1 MGVCTKWRDP
11 IVHSET
17 VCLSAGFCIWRVATS
32 FIQPHC
38 EYLVKWMWLKWS
50 SVKWMDPTRL
60 VSFPNAV
67 YDHIY
72 GQQKMQPINFW
83 LSVFAQGYIYIH
95 HLYIYIY
102 VYTPIFAVICST
114 IPTAHGSGVSEED
127 QDLKTHHLQVHLQK
141 NKRVWTR
148 CCITLFQ
155 E

>member
-38 EYLVKWMWLKWS
+38 EHLVKWMWLKWS
-50 SVKWMDPTRL
+50 SVKWMDPTSL

-72 GQQKMQPINFW
+72 GQKKMQPINFW
-83 LSVFAQGYIYIH
+83 LSVFAQGYIYIY
-95 HLYIYIY
+95 HLYIYMYTHPYLQWFVVPSQQRKALESRKRTKTWKHTIY
-102 VYTPIFAVICST
+102 KYICKKTRGSEQGAV
-114 IPTAHGSGVSEED
+114 
-127 QDLKTHHLQVHLQK
+127 
-141 NKRVWTR
+141 
-148 CCITLFQ
+148 
-155 E
+155 